1 MSRPLFERGLMRV
14 GGAGAGADFAV
25 VGSGIVVV
33 VVVVLLKARAK
44 RFWNMEA
51 FFLQDC
57 EIVREKGG
65 LMGLF
70 DLGVV

>member
-1 MSRPLFERGLMRV
+1 MRV

-51 FFLQDC
+51 FFFLQDC

>member
-1 MSRPLFERGLMRV
+1 MFERGLMRV

-33 VVVVLLKARAK
+33 VVVVVVLLKARAK

-51 FFLQDC
+51 FFC
-57 EIVREKGG
+57 KIVREKGG